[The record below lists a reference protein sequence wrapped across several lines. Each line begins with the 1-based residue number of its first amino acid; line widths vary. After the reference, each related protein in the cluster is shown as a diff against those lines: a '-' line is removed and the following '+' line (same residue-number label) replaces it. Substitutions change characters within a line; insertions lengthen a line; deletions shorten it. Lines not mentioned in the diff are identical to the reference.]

1 MLPKDV
7 PIAPSFCAVQYE
19 CTFCVCTC
27 LMSLFLYLHSILL
40 DRGADPAPEGHAVT
54 PEHLAAS
61 NRHQDVVKHL
71 QHFCSKRAA
80 LLAEQAKEG
89 TLSTDSL
96 FPSDLG
102 SINSEGRTL
111 LMVAVIHNQPD
122 LVQMLLQMEGMSK
135 HIKNFKELQ
144 VLM

>member
-1 MLPKDV
+1 M
-7 PIAPSFCAVQYE
+7 
-19 CTFCVCTC
+19 
-27 LMSLFLYLHSILL
+27 
-40 DRGADPAPEGHAVT
+40 PEGHAVT

-61 NRHQDVVKHL
+61 NGHQDVVKHL
-71 QHFCSKRAA
+71 QHFGSKRVG

-89 TLSTDSL
+89 ILSTDSL

-102 SINSEGRTL
+102 SVNSEGQTL

-122 LVQMLLQMEGMSK
+122 LVQMLLQMKGMSK
-135 HIKNFKELQ
+135 HIKNFKDLQ